1 MKLKEISYSKLRQ
14 YLFCPRAFR
23 FTYIDRIEPQ
33 SMPLLRVGGAVHKA
47 VELLVKDGNEKGE
60 IAGIKKIYSLLSDP
74 VEIGDALLMFKR
86 VSKILENHSYLRSE
100 LTLRSR
106 INGLPPIVS
115 RFDIV
120 QPAKDFYRV
129 IEVKTS
135 HRIPSEEKLENDLQ
149 ARLYSL
155 VARHHIKEQPVKFA
169 FYFVRYD
176 TLEDVDVE
184 PISVEELRAL
194 IDLIEEDDRYEPK
207 PQYCHLCPYLYSC
220 EVGKVLDTPES
231 VAKAYLLY
239 RAKYEEAKNR
249 LKEITKDVP
258 LEIAGYWFSYNPV
271 LVHRIKDWKEIAE
284 EVLNKK
290 LLVRPD
296 LRWLKDNLPDFFKEL
311 TKKELVRAKTQTRF
325 SVKQNNEKEGYY
337 G

>member
-1 MKLKEISYSKLRQ
+1 MKLKEISYSKLRR
-14 YLFCPRAFR
+14 YLFCPRSFR
-23 FTYIDRIEPQ
+23 FSYIDRVEPLSQ
-33 SMPLLRVGGAVHKA
+33 GLLRVGGAIHKA
-47 VELLVKDGNEKGE
+47 TELLIKEGREIGE
-60 IAGIKKIYSLLSDP
+60 VAGIKGIYSLLSDP

-86 VSKILENHSYLRSE
+86 VSKMLENHSYLRPE
-100 LTLRSR
+100 LPLCSR
-106 INGLPPIVS
+106 IKNLPPIVS

-120 QPAKDFYRV
+120 QPTGDFYRV
-129 IEVKTS
+129 IEVKSS
-135 HRIPSEEKLENDLQ
+135 HRIPTEQELESDFQ
-149 ARLYSL
+149 ARFYTL
-155 VARHHIKEQPVKFA
+155 VAKHHVKQHPVKFA

-194 IDLIEEDDRYEPK
+194 IDVIEEDDRYEPK
-207 PQYCHLCPYLYSC
+207 PQYCYLCPYLYSC
-220 EVGKVLDTPES
+220 EAGKVLDTPES

-249 LKEITKDVP
+249 LKKVTEDVP
-258 LEIAGYWFSYNPV
+258 LEIAGYWFGYNPV
-271 LVHRIKDWKEIAE
+271 LIHRIKDWQEIAE

-311 TKKELVRAKTQTRF
+311 TEKELVRVKTQTRF
-325 SVKQNNEKEGYY
+325 SVKENNEKEGYH